1 MRLKTALITGLLII
15 LLIGLVVLL
24 SHQDNIRAL
33 KERFNFFGIQVPMV
47 WVLTLALLLGFL
59 SFAVWLAGS
68 GISQIARRWLVDLR
82 RQSER
87 VAEEF
92 YLKGLDAALGSRPLE
107 AINHFQHALDAQPDY
122 LPALLKLGDALRAAG
137 RPEEAV
143 TWHRLALSEHP
154 DDVPSL
160 YALAEDYLA
169 LGDHEEAKKDLSD
182 IIRIQPRR
190 ALKAMRILRDLYVL
204 EANWQKALEIQ
215 ERIGEARVLEEERAA
230 DAPFTPGLLYQ
241 IGADLLNQEKTKEAI
256 AQLEKVKKKYPTF
269 QATYQKLAEA
279 YLLDGQEAPAIETY
293 LEGYRKNASPMCLL
307 SMEQFYLD
315 KGNPEGAIEQYQIL
329 IASTDRKVLPKFL
342 LARFFYRLEVLD
354 KAEALMREIE
364 GSIRESGLLQYYL
377 GRLRERRGDTAKACA
392 HYRDVIRILNP
403 FELSYQCS
411 TCAEA
416 SPEWKDYCPR
426 CLRWDTFL
434 PSFRDELLQEIQE
447 PRPVFYQEIQWK
459 PAGSRSS

>member
-1 MRLKTALITGLLII
+1 MRPKTALITGLLIL

-24 SHQDNIRAL
+24 SHQDNVRAL
-33 KERFNFFGIQVPMV
+33 KERFNFFGVQMPMA
-47 WVLTLALLLGFL
+47 WVLTLSLLFGFL
-59 SFAVWLAGS
+59 CFAVWLAGS
-68 GISQIARRWLVDLR
+68 GISQVARRWLTDLR

-92 YLKGLDAALGSRPLE
+92 YLKGLDAVLGSRPLE

-137 RPEEAV
+137 RPQEAV
-143 TWHRLALSEHP
+143 AWHRRALNEHP
-154 DDVPSL
+154 EDLPSL

-169 LGDHEEAKKDLSD
+169 LGDHEEAKKHLLE

-190 ALKAMRILRDLYVL
+190 ALKAMRIVRDLYVR
-204 EANWQKALEIQ
+204 EANWQRALEVQ
-215 ERIGEARVLEEERAA
+215 ERIGEARVLEEERSA

-241 IGADLLNQEKTKEAI
+241 IGADYLDQEKIKESI
-256 AQLEKVKKKYPTF
+256 VQLEKVKKKYPNF

-279 YLLDGQEAPAIETY
+279 YLLDGQEPSAVEVY
-293 LEGYRKNASPMCLL
+293 LEGYRRNASPMCLL
-307 SMEQFYLD
+307 SMEQLYLD
-315 KGNPEGAIEQYQIL
+315 KGEPEGAIEQYQHL

-354 KAEALMREIE
+354 KAETLMREIE

-377 GRLRERRGDTAKACA
+377 GRLRERRGDSAKACG
-392 HYRDVIRILNP
+392 HYRNVIRILNP

-411 TCAEA
+411 LCTTT
-416 SPEWKDYCPR
+416 SPEWKDYCPH
-426 CLRWDTFL
+426 CLRWDTFS

-459 PAGSRSS
+459 PAESHFS